1 MWKSPANIFF
11 SKHFS
16 LFFLLLIFMQFKKKR
31 WRIIQWIRFLVEIQT
46 KWDPC
51 NPKHKVVSWC
61 VIVKFQWHEWR
72 FVTYIWAQNLVTH
85 FFKAV
90 QLSLVFFEAAVHE
103 TAAIFWGKKKK
114 SKQHGTNEDF
124 HILLLL
130 RFYTS
135 PLFYFFWNCSHLHHN
150 ILHDTKIIFSFSP
163 KSCLVVN
170 TSKSSSVWRKQCLSD
185 TSWLKYVMIKD

>member
-1 MWKSPANIFF
+1 MGPMQPKAQSCLLVCNCEISVAWVEVCYLYLSSEFGYTFF
-11 SKHFS
+11 QSSATKPGFFWSCCTWDSCHF
-16 LFFLLLIFMQFKKKR
+16 LRQ
-31 WRIIQWIRFLVEIQT
+31 
-46 KWDPC
+46 
-51 NPKHKVVSWC
+51 
-61 VIVKFQWHEWR
+61 
-72 FVTYIWAQNLVTH
+72 
-85 FFKAV
+85 
-90 QLSLVFFEAAVHE
+90 
-103 TAAIFWGKKKK
+103 KKK